1 MNCPL
6 EFDQRGELIVGY
18 AASTLDSAD
27 ASAFERHIRSCAA
40 CRQEVALQ
48 KLVWAALDQW
58 RAVVLA
64 SGPRSAC

>member
-1 MNCPL
+1 M
-6 EFDQRGELIVGY
+6 
-18 AASTLDSAD
+18 DSAD